1 MYISPGRGVN
11 RSYWDMLKIDMIKKK
26 DMTFN
31 SNPVY
36 LTCKKEKYY

>member
-1 MYISPGRGVN
+1 MHISPGRGVN

-26 DMTFN
+26 KDMTFT

-36 LTCKKEKYY
+36 LL